1 MAERKGPKPL
11 SALLEEARLE
21 LLPAGVPSYLRAAQ
35 PPPRNATRRKFC
47 SVCGFQA
54 PCVPRGASRPPL
66 ARGALRAASIHP
78 FGDWR
83 LATDACARALL
94 SAAFGVVFCRYT
106 CPRCGMRFCSRKCSG
121 THAETR
127 CLRFTV

>member
-1 MAERKGPKPL
+1 VAERKGPKPL

-21 LLPAGVPSYLRAAQ
+21 LLPPGVPSYARAAVG
-35 PPPRNATRRKFC
+35 PPRAALQRRKFC

-54 PCVPRGASRPPL
+54 P
-66 ARGALRAASIHP
+66 
-78 FGDWR
+78 
-83 LATDACARALL
+83 
-94 SAAFGVVFCRYT
+94 YT